1 MRQSLSDIRPR
12 PITTVSADGRPPI
25 ALVLLAVVLAAVLA
39 IAALVDQVGG
49 RSLMQHATALYA
61 PHGKDA
67 DSGLMYGLLYSIAAT
82 GILFWLLVLR
92 SVRTRSRWAVA
103 LTAAV
108 TTIGAALAMLLLG
121 AREYGEQIFP
131 IQWGIIA
138 LLSPAVGV
146 VLLVQLLRGRSS

>member
-1 MRQSLSDIRPR
+1 MRQSLSVVAPKPARTLD
-12 PITTVSADGRPPI
+12 ADRRRPI
-25 ALVLLAVVLAAVLA
+25 ALVLLAIVAAAAPAV
-39 IAALVDQVGG
+39 AALVDQVSA
-49 RSLMQHATALYA
+49 RSLMDHVSQMYA

-67 DSGLMYGLLYSIAAT
+67 DSALIYGLLYSIAAT
-82 GILFWLLVLR
+82 GMLLWLLVLR
-92 SVRTRSRWAVA
+92 TVRTRNRWAVV

-108 TTIGAALAMLLLG
+108 TTVDASLAVLLLS

-131 IQWGIIA
+131 TQWGIIA